1 MRRYDK
7 VRSACDWQR
16 PRLTSEFG
24 NGTWRRMRFGLR
36 TPGERFW
43 GGRQRERS
51 PLKISYLEYTQKTA
65 AESGRPSMT
74 RYATQRTTNRSTASF
89 YPTESCVG
97 CQHAAAFSLIARESP
112 HGFWESALTSQRVNR
127 RNSMRSAVAQSY
139 LISVV
144 WR

>member
-7 VRSACDWQR
+7 VRSACDWR
-16 PRLTSEFG
+16 WPRLTSEFG
-24 NGTWRRMRFGLR
+24 NGTWRRMRSGLR

-51 PLKISYLEYTQKTA
+51 PLKISYLKYTRKTA
-65 AESGRPSMT
+65 AVSDRLSMK
-74 RYATQRTTNRSTASF
+74 RFATEKTTNRNTASF

-97 CQHAAAFSLIARESP
+97 CRHAAAFSLITRESH
-112 HGFWESALTSQRVNR
+112 HGLWESASTSQRVNR
-127 RNSMRSAVAQSY
+127 RNSMRSAVARSY